1 MIRLYRSI
9 MKKKLFANG
18 SGQAAA
24 ELAVVMLLMIPL
36 LCASIDFG
44 RAFYQLQILSELSRQ
59 GSSLAL
65 RGEGTTSCDTLCT
78 AGTDLIAGSSGLNL
92 GSNGTVIIS
101 SISQPAVTTGAG
113 PSGTGYKV
121 NEQWISSGGLGKA
134 SKIGTAGA
142 TGKNIPG
149 APGLEDGQLMY
160 VTEIFYSFT
169 PITPLGKKI
178 GIPTTL
184 YDVAYF

>member
-1 MIRLYRSI
+1 MIRFYRSV

-65 RGEGTTSCDTLCT
+65 RGEGTTSCDNMCT
-78 AGTDLIAGSSGLNL
+78 AISDLVAGSSGLNL
-92 GSNGTVIIS
+92 TSNGKVIMTALTPTAA
-101 SISQPAVTTGAG
+101 QTTGA
-113 PSGTGYKV
+113 PSGGPYLIS
-121 NEQWISSGGLGKA
+121 EQESSGSFSATSKLGT
-134 SKIGTAGA
+134 SGTV
-142 TGKNIPG
+142 KIPG
-149 APGLEDGQLMY
+149 APVIQVGQTMY
-160 VTEIFYSFT
+160 VTEIFYGFT
-169 PITPLGKKI
+169 PATPIAKSI
-178 GIPTTL
+178 GIPAKL
-184 YDVAYF
+184 YDIAYF

>member
-1 MIRLYRSI
+1 MIRFYCSV

-92 GSNGTVIIS
+92 SSNGTVIIS
-101 SISQPAVTTGAG
+101 SLSQPNVVTGVG
-113 PSGTGYKV
+113 PSGTGYKIT
-121 NEQWISSGGLGKA
+121 EQWISSGGLGKA
-134 SKIGTAGA
+134 SKIGT
-142 TGKNIPG
+142 TGQTNRTITG

-169 PITPLGKKI
+169 PITPLGRKV
-178 GIPTTL
+178 GMPTTL

>member
-24 ELAVVMLLMIPL
+24 ELAVVMLLIVPL
-36 LCASIDFG
+36 FCTAIDFG

-92 GSNGTVIIS
+92 SSNGTVIIS
-101 SISQPAVTTGAG
+101 SLSQPNVVTGAG
-113 PSGTGYKV
+113 PSGTGYKIT
-121 NEQWISSGGLGKA
+121 EQWISSGGLGKA
-134 SKIGTAGA
+134 SKIGT
-142 TGKNIPG
+142 TGQTNKSIPG

-169 PITPLGKKI
+169 PITPLGKSV

-184 YDVAYF
+184 YDIAYF

>member
-1 MIRLYRSI
+1 MLRFHLSI

-18 SGQAAA
+18 AGQAAT
-24 ELAVVMLLMIPL
+24 ELAFVMLLIVPM
-36 LCASIDFG
+36 LCAAVDFG

-65 RGEGTTSCDTLCT
+65 RGEGTSSCDTLCT

-92 GSNGTVIIS
+92 GSNGTVIVS
-101 SISQPAVTTGAG
+101 SLSQPSVTTGVG
-113 PSGTGYKV
+113 PSGTGYKIT
-121 NEQWISSGGLGKA
+121 EQWISGGGLGKA
-134 SKIGTAGA
+134 SKIGT
-142 TGKNIPG
+142 TGQTNRTITG

-169 PITPLGKKI
+169 PITPLGKSV
-178 GIPTTL
+178 GMPTAL

>member
-1 MIRLYRSI
+1 MIRFYRSV

-65 RGEGTTSCDTLCT
+65 RGEGTTTCDTLCT
-78 AGTDLIAGSSGLNL
+78 AGTDLLSGASGLNL

-101 SISQPAVTTGAG
+101 SLSQPSVVTGVG
-113 PSGTGYKV
+113 PSGSGYKI

-134 SKIGTAGA
+134 SKIGTAGQTNRTIA
-142 TGKNIPG
+142 G
-149 APGLEDGQLMY
+149 APGLEDGQFMY

-169 PITPLGKKI
+169 PITPLGKKV

>member
-1 MIRLYRSI
+1 MLRFYRALN
-9 MKKKLFANG
+9 KTKLFANG

-24 ELAVVMLLMIPL
+24 ELAMAMLIIVPL
-36 LCASIDFG
+36 LCATIDFG
-44 RAFYQLQILSELSRQ
+44 RAFYELQVISELSRQ

-92 GSNGTVIIS
+92 SANGTVIIS
-101 SISQPAVTTGAG
+101 SLSQPSITTGVG
-113 PSGTGYKV
+113 PSGTGYKI

-142 TGKNIPG
+142 TNRSIPG
-149 APGLEDGQLMY
+149 APGLEDGQFMY

-169 PITPLGKKI
+169 PITPLGRSV
-178 GIPTTL
+178 GMPTTL
-184 YDVAYF
+184 YDIAYF